1 MEHTKE
7 VANAGSIARLFFL
20 WVGGRL
26 QDPVG
31 DLVPGRAVQLEVT
44 RKRKWRAMSDFT
56 AGNESSTDSTFD
68 LQSLPNFRSYPIA
81 LGIVGAL
88 TAIIGLILP
97 FASLSFSIFNENLNP
112 FEAPSNSPWVLSIP
126 IGWIVILA
134 VLVGVGCALA
144 QLSENHTHKSGTV
157 LGLITTVCGVV
168 GGMIVLLELFWVS
181 DKADRVGAE
190 VNELLDASINVSPGL
205 GYFVL
210 LLTMIF
216 ITLSGVA
223 SLVHFDGKRHGR

>member
-1 MEHTKE
+1 M
-7 VANAGSIARLFFL
+7 
-20 WVGGRL
+20 
-26 QDPVG
+26 
-31 DLVPGRAVQLEVT
+31 QLNVT
-44 RKRKWRAMSDFT
+44 HKRKWRAMSDFT

-97 FASLSFSIFNENLNP
+97 FASLSVSIFNQNLNP
-112 FEAPSNSPWVLSIP
+112 FEAPPNSPWVLSIP

-134 VLVGVGCALA
+134 VLIGVGCALA
-144 QLSENHTHKSGTV
+144 QLSGNHTHKSGTV

-168 GGMIVLLELFWVS
+168 GGMIVILELFWVS
-181 DKADRVGAE
+181 DKVDGVSAE
-190 VNELLDASINVSPGL
+190 VNEFLNASIGVSPGL